1 MKKHIILLS
10 IILASCSPEKKE
22 NNMLSIFP
30 LDTVKSNSEIRLE
43 HKISG
48 ILKILNER
56 SIRHQDTIAHE
67 FRCYYF
73 PPYRENNLYFKLN
86 YLDSVLTIKEFQ
98 SKYPDG
104 SGSEGLLKS
113 QQIKLDIN
121 DFKTITRLVTKSMF
135 WSLESVVY
143 PYISIDGETFIY
155 ECRQPMP
162 TKRAEVQ
169 KNYHAVEA
177 AAPQNVD
184 FVNLG
189 HFFLLKAGHKNNY
202 KTGTWQ

>member
-1 MKKHIILLS
+1 MKKYIILLS
-10 IILASCSPEKKE
+10 IILGACSSEKKE
-22 NNMLSIFP
+22 NRPISVFP
-30 LDTVKSNSEIRLE
+30 LDTVTHYSGAQLDNQ
-43 HKISG
+43 ISDL
-48 ILKILNER
+48 LKILHEN
-56 SIRHQDTIAHE
+56 SIRHQDTMAHE

-73 PPYRENNLYFKLN
+73 PPYRENKLYIKLN

-104 SGSEGLLKS
+104 SGSEALLKS
-113 QQIKLDIN
+113 QQIKLHIN
-121 DFKTITRLVTKSMF
+121 DFKTINSLITKSMF
-135 WSLESVVY
+135 WSLESVLY

-162 TKRAEVQ
+162 KKRVGVQ

-177 AAPQNVD
+177 MAPQNFD

-202 KTGTWQ
+202 KTDACQ